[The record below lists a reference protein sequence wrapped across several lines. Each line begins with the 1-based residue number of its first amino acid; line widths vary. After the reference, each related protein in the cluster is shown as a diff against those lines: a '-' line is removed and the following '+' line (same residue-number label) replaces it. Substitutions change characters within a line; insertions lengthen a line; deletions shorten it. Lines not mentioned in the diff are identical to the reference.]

1 MTGKRGR
8 PPGPRQ
14 ADRKRNLFVYLLVAD
29 FMDIGLSRKDAVE
42 VAASLL
48 ASVNDPL
55 RRPSAFDKLFVRRTD
70 MAPLWRP
77 GQEQVE
83 VEVEVEGD
91 VISIPIGAMV
101 WMAWERAWQ
110 RHADFGV
117 SDRGVTLGA
126 ARVGRI
132 YDDLAAEHSVADFV
146 VCPDCGHRNQHNP
159 ARDQVF
165 RFGDPCR
172 KCGAG
177 TGDLDSDLDPIQQR

>member
-1 MTGKRGR
+1 VTTKRGR

-29 FMDIGLSRKDAVE
+29 FMDIGLSRKDAVD
-42 VAASLL
+42 VAAGLL
-48 ASVNDPL
+48 AANYEAFNRRFTRPL
-55 RRPSAFDKLFVRRTD
+55 VGTTLAPCMRAWKPS
-70 MAPLWRP
+70 
-77 GQEQVE
+77 QEQLE
-83 VEVEVEGD
+83 VVVVGAS
-91 VISIPIGAMV
+91 ISVPIGAMV

-110 RHADFGV
+110 RRADFGV
-117 SDRGVTLGA
+117 PEKGILLGS

-165 RFGDPCR
+165 WFGDPCR
-172 KCGAG
+172 KCGGG
-177 TGDLDSDLDPIQQR
+177 TGDVDSDPDAVHQR